1 MKLPAPLEAVI
12 EALQQLPGVGAKSA
26 QRMALHL
33 LKEGPQAMDHLG
45 SLLHHA
51 AEKVGFCER
60 CGAFAEVGIHEG
72 GPPGRSAS
80 SASPLGLPHADSG
93 PSPESS
99 PGLCPVCADPHRDP
113 SVLMVVAEA
122 SNVLSFERSGHF
134 RGRFHVLGGLISPLK
149 GLGPD
154 QLRIRELLKRLEDGA
169 VTEIVLATNPTLDG
183 EATAAW
189 LARILEPVGVR
200 ISRIGVGLPIGS
212 DLEYADDLTLDRALE
227 GRRQV

>member
-1 MKLPAPLEAVI
+1 MKLPAPLEAVV
-12 EALQQLPGVGAKSA
+12 EALQRLPGVGAKSA

-33 LKEGPQAMDHLG
+33 LKEGPQAMGHLAD
-45 SLLHHA
+45 LLHHA
-51 AEKVGFCER
+51 ADRVGFCAR
-60 CGAFAEVGIHEG
+60 CGAFADG
-72 GPPGRSAS
+72 A
-80 SASPLGLPHADSG
+80 
-93 PSPESS
+93 
-99 PGLCPVCADPHRDP
+99 LCQVCADPRRDP

-134 RGRFHVLGGLISPLK
+134 RGRYHVLGGLISPLK
-149 GLGPD
+149 GVGPD

-200 ISRIGVGLPIGS
+200 VSRIGVGLPIGA

-227 GRRQV
+227 GRRKV